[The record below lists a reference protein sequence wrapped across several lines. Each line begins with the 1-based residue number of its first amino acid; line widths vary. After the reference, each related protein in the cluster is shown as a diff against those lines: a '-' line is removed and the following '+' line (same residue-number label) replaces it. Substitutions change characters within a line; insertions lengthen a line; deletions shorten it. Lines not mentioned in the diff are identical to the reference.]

1 MHFYY
6 PTPIYCC
13 SLMQFVF
20 ESGWMPQFL
29 FSSSFF
35 LLSSLLDFRF
45 RRLPP
50 AAAAAVVAVTG

>member
-1 MHFYY
+1 
-6 PTPIYCC
+6 
-13 SLMQFVF
+13 MQFVF